1 VPAELAPFLAK
12 AWGHLEAATDGLQP
26 QEAIAHLE
34 TTLARTE
41 FEASRLGIRF
51 DQAQAEAEGLR
62 LGPDDSSVVV
72 IRRLVE
78 DDPADA

>member
-1 VPAELAPFLAK
+1 VPAELAPFLAQ
-12 AWGHLEAATDGLQP
+12 AWGHLVEATDGLQP

-51 DQAQAEAEGLR
+51 DQAHADAEALR

-78 DDPADA
+78 DDPTDT

>member
-1 VPAELAPFLAK
+1 MPAELAPFLAK
-12 AWGHLEAATDGLQP
+12 AWGHLEAVTDGLQP

-51 DQAQAEAEGLR
+51 DQAQAEAETLNFATDG
-62 LGPDDSSVVV
+62 GPVVV

-78 DDPADA
+78 DDDA